1 MMQTDVKNKYMNATG
16 AAGIGTTRVKSI
28 CIIATGTGGSVVM
41 ADGQGGTTRIQLDS
55 DTTSGTTYMLFPG
68 EGVKF
73 ANDPYVTLVNVASVS
88 FFYG

>member
-1 MMQTDVKNKYMNATG
+1 MQTDVKNKYMNVTG
-16 AAGIGTTRVKSI
+16 AAGIGPVRIKSI
-28 CIIATGTGGSVVM
+28 YLVASTGVGSVVI

-55 DTTSGTTYMLFPG
+55 SSDSASVNILFPG

-73 ANDPYVTLVNVASVS
+73 ANDPYVTLTSIGSVS